1 MRMETKTMRRGT
13 PASKTLRVVKARTR
27 EGGGSRASGGR
38 RITLP
43 HASIANN
50 MSSLSCPICA
60 PQISADDA
68 DFLYYPSDEEIP
80 VSLCKHVY
88 GYPRDLK
95 SKYTFLE
102 DLGRGSFGVV
112 RRVVDTETGSFHA
125 CKTIPKSR
133 PTWTGGMDGAQREAT
148 TSAYLIK
155 IQQEVNFL
163 ARLADVDEVVQLRR
177 AYEDDECVHLVM
189 DLCEGGSLADRMKS
203 SGKGGDE
210 EGARAAMR

>member
-1 MRMETKTMRRGT
+1 M
-13 PASKTLRVVKARTR
+13 TLATTSVL
-27 EGGGSRASGGR
+27 
-38 RITLP
+38 TLP
-43 HASIANN
+43 
-50 MSSLSCPICA
+50 P
-60 PQISADDA
+60 PPPP
-68 DFLYYPSDEEIP
+68 FL
-80 VSLCKHVY
+80 LRRRRAQHVY

-203 SGKGGDE
+203 SGEGGDE

>member
-1 MRMETKTMRRGT
+1 M
-13 PASKTLRVVKARTR
+13 
-27 EGGGSRASGGR
+27 
-38 RITLP
+38 
-43 HASIANN
+43 
-50 MSSLSCPICA
+50 
-60 PQISADDA
+60 
-68 DFLYYPSDEEIP
+68 
-80 VSLCKHVY
+80 Y

-112 RRVVDTETGSFHA
+112 RRVVDTETGCFYA

-155 IQQEVNFL
+155 IRQEVNFL

-210 EGARAAMR
+210 EGCPRGGIATRKCSHREGLPRVGVATRRGSPMRGNHEEG